1 MKNKLWLLFL
11 LLTTLAFG
19 QKAVFKIKYSE
30 QLAVFVFL
38 QNLSENSP
46 ENVFKTEFQ
55 KSKYYTEKYKSIA
68 SKFDLLN
75 ILDMQTKTGE
85 KVKLHFYN

>member
-1 MKNKLWLLFL
+1 
-11 LLTTLAFG
+11 LALVFTFDNFSIWSKG
-19 QKAVFKIKYSE
+19 SFKIKYSE

-55 KSKYYTEKYKSIA
+55 KSKYYTE
-68 SKFDLLN
+68 N
-75 ILDMQTKTGE
+75 TK
-85 KVKLHFYN
+85 V